1 MAYSF
6 LNCFRFYKYFHLFI
20 LISRYYSFSGR
31 KLSAQLRAK
40 IRSLDEQYPVTTT
53 TTTTTSPS
61 AAPSGPT
68 RKATYV
74 MTANN
79 TTSAAI
85 STSTTTTTNIIHN
98 ELHGDDAKSLHSDSS
113 LSDFTSGETSSRS
126 RHAHEDHKTPV
137 IKKMTF

>member
-1 MAYSF
+1 M
-6 LNCFRFYKYFHLFI
+6 
-20 LISRYYSFSGR
+20 
-31 KLSAQLRAK
+31 SAQLRAK
-40 IRSLDEQYPVTTT
+40 IRSLDEQYPA
-53 TTTTTSPS
+53 TSS
-61 AAPSGPT
+61 APAPAAVT
-68 RKATYV
+68 RKTTYV

-79 TTSAAI
+79 AASAAI

-137 IKKMTF
+137 SEK